1 MGEIR
6 ISVLGPKGTYSE
18 KAVNQY
24 SKNAEII
31 YCKTIQDA
39 VEAVFQGKADL
50 CIVPEENSLE
60 GLIHPTFDL
69 LKKIKENDLF
79 IIGEEVV
86 HIEHCFLVKE
96 SIKDVKMIYSKKEA
110 LDQCRIY
117 IKNNFSNAKI
127 YEADSTADAA
137 RKASMAGHIAAI
149 ASKEAAKE
157 YGLKVIAENIQDE
170 NENYTRFVVIG
181 KNILR
186 PTGND
191 KISIIV
197 YLKEN
202 KPGALYEILGEFASR
217 KIDLTKIESRPTKK
231 RLGEYIFYLV
241 AKGHQFD
248 SKSKIPEVLR
258 KIKNIAQQVDVLGSY
273 PVAN

>member
-1 MGEIR
+1 MK
-6 ISVLGPKGTYSE
+6 ISTLGPKGTYSE

-24 SKNAEII
+24 DKNAEII
-31 YCKTIQDA
+31 YCKTTQDA
-39 VEAVFQGKADL
+39 VEAVFQRKADL

-60 GLIHPTFDL
+60 GLINPTFDL
-69 LKKIKENDLF
+69 LKKIKEKDLF

-96 SIKDVKMIYSKKEA
+96 RVKDITMIFSKREA
-110 LDQCRIY
+110 LEQCRMY
-117 IKNNFSNAKI
+117 IKNNFPNAKV

-137 RKASMAGHIAAI
+137 KKAAMAKHIAAI

-157 YGLKVIAENIQDE
+157 YGLKVIAENVQDE

-181 KNILR
+181 KNIPR

-191 KISIIV
+191 KTSIIV

-202 KPGALYEILGEFASR
+202 KPGALYEILGEFANR
-217 KIDLTKIESRPTKK
+217 KIDLTKIESCPTKK

-241 AKGHQFD
+241 ARGHQLD
-248 SKSKIPEVLR
+248 NKSKIPDVLQA
-258 KIKNIAQQVDVLGSY
+258 IKNIAQQIDILGSY
-273 PVAN
+273 PSAG